1 MNEVGYFSTVDRV
14 FTGLNVN
21 AQGWARRGTEHTG
34 GAAWRAIFFAHQAMA
49 PAIALRDVGG
59 LFRVLLR
66 DRMALAQTRS
76 SQNGGGHRHPRKI
89 SGIYNFCQN
98 VSGCIEV
105 YQSLSES
112 DHASP
117 SKWQYQCG
125 GVPERISRD

>member
-1 MNEVGYFSTVDRV
+1 M

-66 DRMALAQTRS
+66 DRMAPPK
-76 SQNGGGHRHPRKI
+76 HVRHKMAVVTAIPRKI

-105 YQSLSES
+105 CQSLSES
-112 DHASP
+112 DNASP
-117 SKWQYQCG
+117 AKLAAMLRSADAAL
-125 GVPERISRD
+125 SFRD